1 MVYLVTYG
9 CKVNYYESEAV
20 ASLLD
25 RVNIA
30 NQMITDGA
38 ISKLTDAEV
47 FVVNSC
53 AVTGMAE
60 KKSRYG
66 IAKIKKYHPQAA
78 IVTMGCAFGRKS
90 PEAVAG
96 EVSGYFAAD
105 QVDHKISPT
114 IVQHRREKAFI
125 KVQDGCQ
132 NFCNFC
138 IIPYRRNVLSHR
150 TPAEVAAEINAQ
162 GTHVTEVVLCG
173 INLCYY
179 PDFAELCRAVDNCGK
194 PWRISS
200 LEPPMITRDLIA
212 VWQNCR
218 HFIPSFHICLQSGDD
233 GVLRDMNRHYTT
245 DDYAQIITDLRTA
258 FSDAYFATD
267 VIVGYPTETDAAFER
282 TYDYLTKLRLN
293 KLHIFPFSPRVGT
306 PAAELK
312 PLTNTVVT
320 ARYARL
326 NELNQN

>member
-25 RVNIA
+25 RVGIA
-30 NQMITDGA
+30 NQMISDGA
-38 ISKLTDAEV
+38 ISKLTDADV

-66 IAKIKKYHPQAA
+66 VAKIKKYHPHAR
-78 IVTMGCAFGRKS
+78 IVTMGCAFGRKTAES
-90 PEAVAG
+90 VAG
-96 EVSGYFAAD
+96 EVTG
-105 QVDHKISPT
+105 QITSPT
-114 IVQHRREKAFI
+114 TVQHRREKAFI

-132 NFCNFC
+132 NFCNYC

-150 TPAEVAAEINAQ
+150 TPAEVTAEINAQ
-162 GTHVTEVVLCG
+162 GEHVTEIVLCG

-179 PDFAELCRAVDNCGK
+179 PDFAALCRAVDDCGR

-212 VWQNCR
+212 TWQKCR

-233 GVLRDMNRHYTT
+233 GVLHDMNRHYTT
-245 DDYAQIITDLRTA
+245 DDYAQIIADLRTA
-258 FSDAYFATD
+258 FPDAYLATD
-267 VIVGYPTETDAAFER
+267 VIVGYPTETDACFAR
-282 TYDYLTKLRLN
+282 TYDFLQKLHLN

-306 PAAELK
+306 PAAQLK
-312 PLTNTVVT
+312 PLTNAVVT